1 MTSNLRIKI
10 SAIDTDKIPT
20 QGQILTEITKVDNE
34 IRIIDIIPVNGGAVV
49 QVADRKFIYKLLEKD
64 SVDTLKTVNLRPIKP
79 SWLSP
84 SRTLFV
90 NRMPKAFEDYTN
102 EEILIEA
109 KEKTR
114 ISKSQRLS

>member
-1 MTSNLRIKI
+1 MEMFLGPIY
-10 SAIDTDKIPT
+10 
-20 QGQILTEITKVDNE
+20 
-34 IRIIDIIPVNGGAVV
+34 GG
-49 QVADRKFIYKLLEKD
+49 FKLLEKD

-109 KEKTR
+109 KEKKQGSPNR
-114 ISKSQRLS
+114 RDSPDLWFPQPQS